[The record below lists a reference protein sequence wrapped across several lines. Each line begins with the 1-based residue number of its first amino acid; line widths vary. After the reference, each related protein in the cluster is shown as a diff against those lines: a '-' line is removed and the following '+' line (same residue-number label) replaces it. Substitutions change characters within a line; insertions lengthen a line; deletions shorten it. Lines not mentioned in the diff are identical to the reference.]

1 MMADGGVE
9 KVAIVYS
16 LPEAAVLRGLFA
28 QHDIATVVIGAGHA
42 ATNPEWVVALGGIIV
57 CVQHEVADEARALLA
72 EIAARPPAVR
82 PRLIDDVA
90 LNAVAVILACVI
102 GFAPIPPTRTTST
115 FLIGNVRRLD
125 DQPQG

>member
-1 MMADGGVE
+1 MADDAFE
-9 KVAIVYS
+9 TVAIVYS
-16 LPEAAVLRGLFA
+16 LPEAAVLHGLFA
-28 QHDIATVVIGAGHA
+28 QYDIATVVIGARHA

-57 CVQHEVADEARALLA
+57 CVQREVAHEARAILA

-82 PRLIDDVA
+82 PRLIDNVV

-102 GFAPIPPTRTTST
+102 GFAPIPPTRTAST
-115 FLIGNVRRLD
+115 FLLGDMRRPD